1 MRLRG
6 LVLACVASLCA
17 AAAAQADP
25 PVGVD
30 QSCIAPAGNPAPG
43 TPEWQQRDT
52 HNQYCST
59 LRLRD
64 QYLSPAFG
72 YGNLTQ
78 GATLYAEQWVDQ
90 IGEPTHPH
98 GGVTTLVPGSKSAD
112 PFRTIK

>member
-30 QSCIAPAGNPAPG
+30 QSCIAPAGDPAPG

-52 HNQYCST
+52 QNQYCST

-64 QYLSPAFG
+64 QFASRAFG
-72 YGNLTQ
+72 FGNAPQ
-78 GATLYAEQWVDQ
+78 GASLWADPAVQQEV
-90 IGEPTHPH
+90 EPSHVH
-98 GGVTTLVPGSKSAD
+98 GGVTTLVPGSQSAD
-112 PFRTIK
+112 PF